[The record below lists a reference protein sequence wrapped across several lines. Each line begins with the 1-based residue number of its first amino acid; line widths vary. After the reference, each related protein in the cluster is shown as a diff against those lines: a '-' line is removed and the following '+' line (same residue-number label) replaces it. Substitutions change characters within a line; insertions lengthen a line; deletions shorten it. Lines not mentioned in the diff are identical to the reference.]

1 MIEMKESVILSPY
14 NAYSAYRANWLAE
27 IVADWARMSERGT
40 VESNGAGN
48 GGWRRKKEFASVTK
62 GGQSRL
68 ACGGYGWEVGGAR
81 DGEEV
86 GEPFHRNGL
95 QERGLRMTMETRTRA
110 STRTIMKEDGK
121 VHFVFN
127 NLAWRRCGETSK
139 VRAKFPMFGSNVMQ
153 AKWQRGVA
161 ALILSLGLPLAAAD
175 KPSAKVDFQRD
186 VRPIISAK
194 CYHCHGPDDAAR
206 EAKLRLDIRDEAVKE
221 RKGKTFAIKPGDVKN
236 SEVVARISTTNADD
250 IMPPPKT
257 GHPLTKEEIETL
269 KRWVQQGAPY
279 ADHWAFSKPV
289 SPDVPK
295 TSASKAWAK
304 NEIDHFIHQ
313 KLKEAGLGP
322 NPEADKHAL
331 IRRLSLDLIGLP
343 PTPQEVEAFVNDKSK
358 DAYEKLVDR
367 LLASPHYG
375 EKWARMWLDL
385 ARYADSAGYGSDP
398 LRMNIWPYR
407 DWVINAFNR
416 NLSYDQFTIEQIAGD
431 LLPNPTTE
439 QIVATAFHRNTMT
452 NTEGGTDDE
461 EFRVAAVKDRV
472 GTTVQVWMG
481 LTMNCAQ
488 CHTHKYDPITQK
500 EYYQFYAFFNQTEDS
515 DKPDEYP
522 TMPIPTAEDNAR
534 TAKLKAEITELE
546 KQSSVTTPE
555 LLTELAAWEKSQ
567 KAGVAWAT
575 LNPLEA
581 KARSGS
587 ELKIQSDQSILAS
600 GEAADTDA
608 YTVKWR
614 LSGPGVTALR
624 LEVLPDDSLP
634 AKGPG
639 RAGGNFVLSDVKF
652 TVKKTDAQAPQARFV
667 RIELPG
673 KQKILSLAEVQV
685 FSGGQNVAQGKN
697 ATQSSTSY
705 DAPAKLA
712 VDGNTDGKFDAGS
725 TTHNQAEDNPWWEV
739 DLGTSVAVER
749 LAVWN
754 RTDGNVGS
762 RLVGFRVV
770 ALDANR
776 KTVWESMVSEAP
788 KTKIEL
794 ATNGERTI
802 TAKFASADFSQND
815 FEVSKAIDTDKKSG
829 WAVATQFGQAHAAVF
844 ELASPLTEGDGAV
857 LTLVLDQSYGSKHLL
872 GKFRLQA
879 TTQKA
884 PVRELPK
891 EVLAVLTMDDS
902 KRSEAQ
908 RKVLL
913 DHYRPMSGVLAKVTA
928 QLAQKKKELAGIKPL
943 VLPVMKE
950 LGTDKKRVTHL
961 FNKGN
966 FLDPGAEVQPE
977 FLARF
982 APPGDK
988 VPRTRLGVAEWL
1000 VSRENPLTARVQ
1012 VNRLWSQIFGRGL
1025 VLTEEDFGTQG
1036 TLPSHPE
1043 LLDFLAVEFISKGW
1057 DMKGI
1062 IKTMVMSATY
1072 RQASTISEKTAAK
1085 DPLNILLSH
1094 YPRRRLDAEGVRDQA
1109 LALSGLLS
1117 GKIGGPSVYPPQP
1130 DGLWRAAFNGQRS
1143 WTTSTGEDRYRRGLY
1158 TFWRRTVPYP
1168 SMATFDAPSRENC
1181 TLRRLPTNTPL
1192 QAFVT
1197 LNDPAFVEM
1206 SQALGRRIQKE
1217 GGGSL
1222 EEQMKYA
1229 LKLCL
1234 ARPAQAEQVKALVE
1248 LYQSELEHYRKDAE
1262 AAKQLSKGMDGKP
1275 VEGDVA
1281 ERAAWTVVGNVLL
1294 NLDGVLT
1301 KG

>member
-1 MIEMKESVILSPY
+1 ML
-14 NAYSAYRANWLAE
+14 
-27 IVADWARMSERGT
+27 
-40 VESNGAGN
+40 
-48 GGWRRKKEFASVTK
+48 
-62 GGQSRL
+62 
-68 ACGGYGWEVGGAR
+68 
-81 DGEEV
+81 
-86 GEPFHRNGL
+86 
-95 QERGLRMTMETRTRA
+95 
-110 STRTIMKEDGK
+110 
-121 VHFVFN
+121 
-127 NLAWRRCGETSK
+127 
-139 VRAKFPMFGSNVMQ
+139 GSNVML
-153 AKWQRGVA
+153 AGWQRSL
-161 ALILSLGLPLAAAD
+161 ALLAVLLSLPLAAAE
-175 KPSAKVDFQRD
+175 KSSAKVDYQRD

-194 CYHCHGPDDAAR
+194 CYHCHGPDDGAR
-206 EAKLRLDIRDEAVKE
+206 EAKLRFDIREEAVKE
-221 RKGKTFAIKPGDVKN
+221 RKGGTFAIKPGDVKR
-236 SEVVARISTTNADD
+236 SELVARISTSDPD
-250 IMPPPKT
+250 ELMPPPKT
-257 GHPLTKEEIETL
+257 GHPLTKEEVETL

-279 ADHWAFSKPV
+279 ADHWAFTKPV
-289 SPDVPK
+289 APAIPK

-304 NEIDHFIHQ
+304 NEVDYFIHQ
-313 KLKEAGLGP
+313 KLKEAKLSP
-322 NPEADKHAL
+322 NAEADKHTL
-331 IRRLSLDLIGLP
+331 VRRLSLDLIGLP
-343 PTPQEVEAFVNDKSK
+343 PTPQEVEAFVNDKSVN
-358 DAYEKLVDR
+358 AYEKLVDR
-367 LLASPHYG
+367 LLASPHFG

-416 NLSYDQFTIEQIAGD
+416 NLPYNQFTIEQLAGD
-431 LLPNPTTE
+431 LLPNATPE
-439 QIVATAFHRNTMT
+439 QMTATAFHRNTMT

-472 GTTVQVWMG
+472 GTTMQVWMG

-488 CHTHKYDPITQK
+488 CHTHKYDPISQK

-522 TMPIPTAEDNAR
+522 TMPLPSADETER
-534 TAKLKAEITELE
+534 TAKIQTEIAALE
-546 KQSSVTTPE
+546 KQFSITSPE
-555 LLTELAAWEKSQ
+555 LLDELAAWEKAQ
-567 KAGVAWAT
+567 KTGVAWAT
-575 LNPLEA
+575 LNALEA
-581 KARSGS
+581 KSRSGS
-587 ELKIQSDQSILAS
+587 ELNVQSDQSILAA
-600 GEAADTDA
+600 GEAADADV

-614 LSGPGVTALR
+614 LNGSGVTALR

-639 RAGGNFVLSDVKF
+639 RASGNFVLNDVKL
-652 TVKKTDAQAPQARFV
+652 TVKKSDAQVPAARYV

-685 FSGGQNVAQGKN
+685 FSGGQNVAQGK
-697 ATQSSTSY
+697 AAKQSSTSY
-705 DAPAKLA
+705 DALASYA
-712 VDGNTDGKFDAGS
+712 VDGNTDGKFDAKS
-725 TTHNQAEDNPWWEV
+725 TTHNQTEDNPWWEV

-749 LAVWN
+749 VAVWN
-754 RTDGNVGS
+754 RTDGNVGG
-762 RLVGFRVV
+762 RLAGFRIV

-776 KTVWESMVSEAP
+776 KTVWENTVPEAP
-788 KTKIEL
+788 KPKAEI
-794 ATNGERTI
+794 ATNGERTVLL
-802 TAKFASADFSQND
+802 KNASADHSQGD
-815 FEVSKAIDTDKKSG
+815 FEVAKAIDTDKKTG
-829 WAVATQFGQAHAAVF
+829 WAVASEFGKPHAAVF
-844 ELASPLTEGDGAV
+844 ELASPLTEGEGAV
-857 LTLVLDQSYGSKHLL
+857 ITLTLDQSYGTKHLL

-879 TTQKA
+879 TTQKT
-884 PVRELPK
+884 PVRELSK
-891 EVLAVLTMDDS
+891 EVLAVLVVDAT
-902 KRSEAQ
+902 KRTEAQ
-908 RKVLL
+908 RKTLL
-913 DHYRPMSGVLAKVTA
+913 DYYRPMSVSLAKVNA
-928 QLAQKKKELAGIKPL
+928 QLAQKRKDLAAIKPL

-950 LGTDKKRVTHL
+950 LGAEKKRSTHL

-982 APPGDK
+982 APPK
-988 VPRTRLGVAEWL
+988 AEVPRNRLGVAEWL
-1000 VSRENPLTARVQ
+1000 VSRDNPLTARVQ
-1012 VNRLWSQIFGRGL
+1012 VNRLWSQLFGRGL

-1043 LLDFLAVEFISKGW
+1043 LLDYLSVEFMTKGW
-1057 DMKGI
+1057 DMKGM

-1072 RQASTISEKTAAK
+1072 RQSSVVSEKSAAR
-1085 DPLNILLSH
+1085 DPQNILLSH

-1143 WTTSTGEDRYRRGLY
+1143 WSTSAGEDRYRRGLY

-1217 GGGSL
+1217 GGSTL
-1222 EEQMKYA
+1222 EERVKYA
-1229 LKLCL
+1229 LTLCL

-1248 LYQSELEHYRKDAE
+1248 LYQSELEHYRKDTE
-1262 AAKQLSKGMDGKP
+1262 SAKKLAIGADGKAGA
-1275 VEGDVA
+1275 GDTA
-1281 ERAAWTVVGNVLL
+1281 EQAAWTVVGNVLL